1 MVRAIRAGGLLTGP
15 GHRPRRRVLPQ
26 LPAGASPSAV
36 APHACRVWCRP
47 RSPWP
52 LCRRAPRV
60 QGAVSSLVAVSG
72 QQCSQ
77 EFLLTQPTSPGPP
90 SLERGASLQ
99 PGRRPGF
106 SASWQGHA
114 IPAQAAVEK
123 QLWGTVFSV
132 PHNCQVISMASDLT
146 QASPANELVTV
157 PCLGGSV

>member
-1 MVRAIRAGGLLTGP
+1 MARSIRAGGLLTGP

-26 LPAGASPSAV
+26 LPVPAPLPSRPTRAGCIVVSSRPGAGPSTV
-36 APHACRVWCRP
+36 MPHACRVRYHLQ
-47 RSPWP
+47 SPGRRP

-90 SLERGASLQ
+90 SLERGAGLQ

-114 IPAQAAVEK
+114 IPAQAAGEK
-123 QLWGTVFSV
+123 
-132 PHNCQVISMASDLT
+132 
-146 QASPANELVTV
+146 
-157 PCLGGSV
+157 